1 MKRPQHVKE
10 VEPLCSIMVA
20 LVSGRLREAAV
31 AVGGLILGV
40 LVSRHRLL
48 LSWMSW
54 RFSQLEGE
62 LSVG

>member
-1 MKRPQHVKE
+1 MKE
-10 VEPLCSIMVA
+10 VEPLRSD
-20 LVSGRLREAAV
+20 LVSGRLGETAV

-48 LSWMSW
+48 LPWMPW
-54 RFSQLEGE
+54 RFFQLEGG